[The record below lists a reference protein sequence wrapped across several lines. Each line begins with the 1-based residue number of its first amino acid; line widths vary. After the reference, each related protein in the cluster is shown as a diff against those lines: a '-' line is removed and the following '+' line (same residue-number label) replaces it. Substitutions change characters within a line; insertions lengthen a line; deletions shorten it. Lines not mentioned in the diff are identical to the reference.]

1 MESLSR
7 TTSRESVT
15 SNEKSQARSPSR
27 DMQDLA
33 ATDMSRPPSPSN
45 AFEPNQPLAATSRV
59 PSHSLLPAFQN
70 AAVPSRKSRF
80 ADVGTIGENIG
91 RASVSMPPPA
101 TKSSS
106 IYKPSTVRR
115 PTASQNAMENKDGP
129 SPLDGA
135 IEETVVGS
143 ANGMEELERTASAQN
158 VLVSEP
164 HSPLGF
170 VDSGLKP
177 AASTLNKP
185 GDRLSF
191 SSLYSLS
198 SAIHNGATG
207 ITSAPQSTA
216 SSTAGSIKS
225 VEQFMPTVT
234 QLSPSLGSARGE
246 ATSSATTAT
255 DPVSV
260 IANSQASHQ
269 GLRSISSLKAVFA
282 VG

>member
-1 MESLSR
+1 MCDFESSPGGVVLRGGCVMESLSR

-80 ADVGTIGENIG
+80 ADVGTIGGNIG

-115 PTASQNAMENKDGP
+115 HH
-129 SPLDGA
+129 
-135 IEETVVGS
+135 
-143 ANGMEELERTASAQN
+143 RT
-158 VLVSEP
+158 LW
-164 HSPLGF
+164 
-170 VDSGLKP
+170 K
-177 AASTLNKP
+177 T
-185 GDRLSF
+185 R
-191 SSLYSLS
+191 
-198 SAIHNGATG
+198 
-207 ITSAPQSTA
+207 
-216 SSTAGSIKS
+216 
-225 VEQFMPTVT
+225 M
-234 QLSPSLGSARGE
+234 ARVRWMG
-246 ATSSATTAT
+246 
-255 DPVSV
+255 
-260 IANSQASHQ
+260 
-269 GLRSISSLKAVFA
+269 R
-282 VG
+282 